1 MDIIV
6 AAVDGAATIATVV
19 GHVHTIVNGLVNGL
33 DHITKGT
40 VQENLSLRSIYY
52 LMPENEPS

>member
-40 VQENLSLRSIYY
+40 VQETLSLRDQLIIVYARK
-52 LMPENEPS
+52 